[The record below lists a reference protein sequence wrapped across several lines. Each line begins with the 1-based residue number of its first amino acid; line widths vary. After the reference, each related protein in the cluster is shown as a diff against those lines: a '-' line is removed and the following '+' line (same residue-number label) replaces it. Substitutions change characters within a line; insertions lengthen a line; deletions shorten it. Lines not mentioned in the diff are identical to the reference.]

1 MHINDTYAMQ
11 MLLEKLAEGRV
22 TEVFQQQK
30 MIKALLEAVNEDI
43 KAFEKRKFGVNDL
56 FVSSV
61 NGVFNKKDFREWF
74 LSEEI
79 FTKEKEYRYPD
90 KAFDKI

>member
-61 NGVFNKKDFREWF
+61 NGVFNKKDFRE
-74 LSEEI
+74 
-79 FTKEKEYRYPD
+79 
-90 KAFDKI
+90 

>member
-11 MLLEKLAEGRV
+11 LLLEKLVEGRV

-43 KAFEKRKFGVNDL
+43 KSFEKRKLNVDDL
-56 FVSSV
+56 FVSSI
-61 NGVFNKKDFREWF
+61 NGTFNKKDFREWF
-74 LSEEI
+74 LSEE
-79 FTKEKEYRYPD
+79 
-90 KAFDKI
+90 KIVRK